1 MRVYNTPDQR
11 LMLSLAQSPIPL
23 RNRSAIASSL
33 IRACNLNTYHSDLTL
48 VYIMRP
54 APVINDCEGMSRA
67 SPIISIGQEPSD
79 VSPDTK
85 AGPCAHDATA
95 GNSTGNKIESATSTI
110 PTSLT
115 SSTGL
120 PVVERSQ
127 GHYLQLRD
135 GRQILDACGGAGV
148 TCIGHGNL
156 QVLSAMNAEASNL
169 TYIPWAFFDNQR
181 TIDLQDW
188 LIQSTG
194 YNMKKVYLQSSGA
207 WQLF

>member
-1 MRVYNTPDQR
+1 
-11 LMLSLAQSPIPL
+11 MLSLAQSPTPL
-23 RNRSAIASSL
+23 RNRSAIASSP
-33 IRACNLNTYHSDLTL
+33 IRACSLNTYHSDLTL
-48 VYIMRP
+48 VYILRP
-54 APVINDCEGMSRA
+54 VKPPVIIDHEGMSRA
-67 SPIISIGQEPSD
+67 SPIISIGQGPSD
-79 VSPDTK
+79 VPLDTR
-85 AGPCAHDATA
+85 AGPCAQNATA
-95 GNSTGNKIESATSTI
+95 GNSTGNKIKSATT

-135 GRQILDACGGAGV
+135 GRQVLDACGGAGV

-188 LIQSTG
+188 LIQSTEH
-194 YNMKKVYLQSSGA
+194 NMKKVYLQSSGA
-207 WQLF
+207 

>member
-1 MRVYNTPDQR
+1 
-11 LMLSLAQSPIPL
+11 
-23 RNRSAIASSL
+23 
-33 IRACNLNTYHSDLTL
+33 
-48 VYIMRP
+48 MRP
-54 APVINDCEGMSRA
+54 VKPPAINDHEGMSRA
-67 SPIISIGQEPSD
+67 SPIISTGQGLGD
-79 VSPDTK
+79 VPPDTR
-85 AGPCAHDATA
+85 AGPCAHNATA
-95 GNSTGNKIESATSTI
+95 GISIGNKFKSATSTI
-110 PTSLT
+110 STSLT

-169 TYIPWAFFDNQR
+169 TYIPWAFFDNKR

-194 YNMKKVYLQSSGA
+194 HNMKKVYLQYSGA
-207 WQLF
+207 